1 MVEDVQ
7 DESLG
12 YASRVAQSPWKD
24 CSTPCSLTTPI
35 SSRTRAPSS
44 GGGSGRLSSCSSQV
58 DELSEAGSPRA
69 VHRARRDRRSVGHAD
84 VVSAKQTDLRPQGSK
99 AAAGLALGSLPFVEP
114 PPGQVQNDQQ
124 AHQARQARVAHPSS
138 AAHVAGPARPLEV
151 AKLFLPPEF
160 QGFQL
165 NPHLVAKKRPLRS
178 ELPDALR
185 TFDPTMPL
193 KKRATPLLLSDAPV
207 FAL

>member
-58 DELSEAGSPRA
+58 DEPSEAGSPRT

-84 VVSAKQTDLRPQGSK
+84 TVAANQTDLRPQGSK
-99 AAAGLALGSLPFVEP
+99 GIAGLALGGLAAMPFLEAPLPS
-114 PPGQVQNDQQ
+114 QVQHAQQ
-124 AHQARQARVAHPSS
+124 AQQGRQARLARPPS
-138 AAHVAGPARPLEV
+138 AAQADRSLEV
-151 AKLFLPPEF
+151 AKLLLPPQF
-160 QGFQL
+160 QGTQL

-178 ELPDALR
+178 DNSLR

-193 KKRATPLLLSDAPV
+193 KKRPTPSLLSDAPL
-207 FAL
+207 FGL